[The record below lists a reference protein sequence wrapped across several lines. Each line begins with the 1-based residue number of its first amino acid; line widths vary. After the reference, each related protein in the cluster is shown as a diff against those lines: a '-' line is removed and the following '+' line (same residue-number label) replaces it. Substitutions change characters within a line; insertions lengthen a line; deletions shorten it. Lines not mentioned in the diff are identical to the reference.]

1 MSERY
6 VLRIRGPI
14 GPLLR
19 ISLGDVQYRA
29 VPCQTTITG
38 SLSEAALHKLLARL
52 DESGLEVVHLER
64 FPLRA
69 GTLTPAGLT
78 PTG

>member
-1 MSERY
+1 M
-6 VLRIRGPI
+6 LRIRGII

-19 ISLGDVQYRA
+19 ISLGNVHYRA

-38 SLSEAALHKLLARL
+38 ALSEAALHKLLTRL
-52 DESGLEVVHLER
+52 DESGLEVVHLQR

-69 GTLTPAGLT
+69 DTLTPAG
-78 PTG
+78 

>member
-1 MSERY
+1 MRERY
-6 VLRIRGPI
+6 VLRIRGLI

-19 ISLGDVQYRA
+19 ISLGKMQYRS

-38 SLSEAALHKLLARL
+38 PLSEAALLKLLTQL
-52 DESGLEVVHLER
+52 DESGIEVVHLER

-69 GTLTPAGLT
+69 GTLTHAG
-78 PTG
+78 

>member
-1 MSERY
+1 MRERF
-6 VLRIRGPI
+6 VLRIRGRI

-19 ISLGDVQYRA
+19 ITLGDVHYRA

-38 SLSEAALHKLLARL
+38 TLSDAALHRLLTRL

-64 FPLRA
+64 LQ
-69 GTLTPAGLT
+69 GTLTPAG
-78 PTG
+78 